1 MARKLKK
8 QDYDLDFDS
17 FENMDDDFE
26 DDFDFKEL
34 SRDIY
39 STEWGDYA
47 ETEERSS
54 SRRKIERR
62 NDMKRLYSELND
74 WEEFGEQDN
83 WY

>member
-1 MARKLKK
+1 MGRKLKK
-8 QDYDLDFDS
+8 QDYNLDFDPLES
-17 FENMDDDFE
+17 MDDGFE
-26 DDFDFKEL
+26 DGFDLDEL

-39 STEWGDYA
+39 SAEWGDYA

-74 WEEFGEQDN
+74 WEEFGEEAS